1 MAENRIIVKGT
12 VFSGEGK
19 GRFFVNIPW
28 AMRQFSEKL
37 GFKPYPGTLNIR
49 LLPEYKA
56 IVRIMD
62 NHKGIEIEPEE
73 GFYPGKCFKA
83 LIAGR
88 IEGAIVIPQVPYYPE
103 EMLEVIA
110 PVNLRETLSLTD
122 GDELEITI
130 ILE

>member
-1 MAENRIIVKGT
+1 MTENRIIVKGSI
-12 VFSGEGK
+12 FSGEGK

-28 AMRQFSEKL
+28 VTRQFSEKL

-56 IVRIMD
+56 IVGIID

-73 GFYPGKCFKA
+73 GFYSGKCFKA
-83 LIAGR
+83 VIAGR

-103 EMLEVIA
+103 GMLEVIA
-110 PVNLRETLSLTD
+110 PVNLRGTLGLRD

-130 ILE
+130 LLE